1 MLKLMKYIVFFIFA
15 ALMPALISSSGPARA
30 ETETPGSTPIALVE
44 EAYLAHRKGN
54 YQQAIEAY
62 TRIIQR
68 RGLTRRERAISY
80 LLRGEAR
87 RDAGQ
92 LNEAVVDFTRAL
104 RQWPGYPQAHYFRGR
119 VYERQG
125 KLMEAYADIAR
136 AASLDPSRGAYETS
150 LALLKKRM
158 LEAGVSVRPGAPPE
172 PVEPKVPAE

>member
-1 MLKLMKYIVFFIFA
+1 MFGLLKYMAILIFA
-15 ALMPALISSSGPARA
+15 ALMLVDAAPGLAQA

-54 YQQAIEAY
+54 YQQAIEGY

-80 LLRGEAR
+80 LLRGEAK

-136 AASLDPSRGAYETS
+136 AAGLDPSRGAYETS

>member
-1 MLKLMKYIVFFIFA
+1 MTVLSKYISMLA
-15 ALMPALISSSGPARA
+15 LLALMLAEGSPALAQT

-44 EAYLAHRKGN
+44 EAYLAHRKGH
-54 YQQAIEAY
+54 YKEAIEGY

-80 LLRGEAR
+80 LLRGEAK

-92 LNEAVVDFTRAL
+92 LNESIVDFTRAL

-119 VYERQG
+119 VYEQQG

-136 AASLDPSRGAYETS
+136 AASLDPSREAYATGV
-150 LALLKKRM
+150 ALLKKRM